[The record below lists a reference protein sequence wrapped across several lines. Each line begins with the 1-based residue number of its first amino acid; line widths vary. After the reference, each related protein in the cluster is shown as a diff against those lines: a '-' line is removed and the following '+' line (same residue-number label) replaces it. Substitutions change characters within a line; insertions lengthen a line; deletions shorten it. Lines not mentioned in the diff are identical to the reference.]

1 MNTNGNNRALG
12 VSYFTVG
19 YNIIEGVAS
28 VIFGYAAGSF
38 ALVGFGLDSFIESLS
53 GGIMV
58 WRFTKREGISHE
70 EEERIE
76 ARAIKLVAYAFYIL
90 GAYVLYNSIRNLY
103 LHKGPEQSLPG
114 IIIAIVSLIVMP
126 ALFFY
131 KRKTGKSINSKSLLA
146 DSKQTLACM
155 MLSLVLLAGLSLNYL
170 WNIWWSDSAAS
181 ALIALLLIRE
191 GYKTYREGELCE
203 C

>member
-19 YNIIEGVAS
+19 YNILEGVAS

-90 GAYVLYNSIRNLY
+90 GAYVLYNSIGNLY

-155 MLSLVLLAGLSLNYL
+155 MLSLVLLAGLCLNYL

-181 ALIALLLIRE
+181 TLIALLLIRE

>member
-114 IIIAIVSLIVMP
+114 IIIAIISLIVMP

-155 MLSLVLLAGLSLNYL
+155 MLSLVLLAGLCLNYL

-181 ALIALLLIRE
+181 TLIALLLIRE